1 MEKASHNSSRRRSIT
16 QTSVIALGSA
26 IPLKLMAEDATK
38 KKEPIIDIHQ
48 HIHYHART
56 DEQLMAH
63 QLAMGVSTTILLP
76 AGRPANSPATHQGVS
91 NGLQAQ
97 VGGNAESYL
106 FAKEHKKQYRF
117 GVCAVPDAQD
127 ALYEIEK
134 YLKLGALVIGE
145 LKFGVEFDSPEMH
158 KIYQLAQHYNVPVLM
173 HWQHGMYN
181 YGFDRFYKIL
191 EQYPRVNFIGHAQT
205 WWANIDK
212 NHVDQSVLYPK
223 GAVTPG
229 GITDRYLSDYP
240 NMYGDLSAGSGLNAL
255 TRDEDFTRGFF
266 ERHQNKLLFGSDCA
280 DAVGQGKECDGA
292 QIIATVRKL
301 SSAKNIERKLLF
313 ENAQKLFK
321 L

>member
-1 MEKASHNSSRRRSIT
+1 MEKIKYDNSRRSFIT
-16 QTSVIALGSA
+16 QAGLLALGSGM
-26 IPLKLMAEDATK
+26 PQCLVAEGASK
-38 KKEPIIDIHQ
+38 KPDPIIDIHQ

-56 DEQLMAH
+56 DEQMIAH
-63 QLAMGVSTTILLP
+63 QLAMGITTTILLP
-76 AGRPANSPATHQGVS
+76 AGRPVNSASTHQGVS

-106 FAKEHKKQYRF
+106 FAKEHRKQYRF
-117 GVCAVPDAQD
+117 GVCAVPDASD

-134 YLKLGALVIGE
+134 YLKLGALLIGE
-145 LKFGVEFDSPEMH
+145 LKFGVAPDSAEMH
-158 KIYQLAQHYNVPVLM
+158 KIYQMAQHYDVPVLM

-212 NHVDQSVLYPK
+212 NHSDQSVLYPK
-223 GAVTPG
+223 GAMVPG

-255 TRDEDFTRGFF
+255 TRDEDFTRAFF
-266 ERHQNKLLFGSDCA
+266 ERHQGKLLFGSDCA
-280 DAVGQGKECDGA
+280 DVVGRGRECDGA
-292 QIIATVRKL
+292 QIIAVVRRL
-301 SSAKNIERKLLF
+301 SASGNIERKLLY
-313 ENAQKLFK
+313 ENAKKLFK